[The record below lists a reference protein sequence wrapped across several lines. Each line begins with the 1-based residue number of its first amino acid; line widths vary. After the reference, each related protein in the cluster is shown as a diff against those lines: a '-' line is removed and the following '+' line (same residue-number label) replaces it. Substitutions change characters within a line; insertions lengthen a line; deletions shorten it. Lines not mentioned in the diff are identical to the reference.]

1 MIISKLT
8 DLRILLLLQSFC
20 YSKNNDELKR
30 IALHVIEKNQNASLD
45 DIEAH
50 KRFFQ
55 SKNAGKNPMKHSQIF
70 SAKDLVV

>member
-1 MIISKLT
+1 MIVSKLT

-20 YSKNNDELKR
+20 YSKDNDELKR

-45 DIEAH
+45 DIAEIEAH

-55 SKNAGKNPMKHSQIF
+55 SKNAGKSNETF
-70 SAKDLVV
+70 SNL